1 MSDVPWLTI
10 IGIGEDGVE
19 GLTPASQA
27 ALDAAQ
33 VIMGPSR
40 HLALVPAGAA
50 RRIEWPVPFADGL
63 PLLKELRGEQVV
75 VLASGD
81 PFWFGAGSVI
91 ARHFD
96 LNDWKALPG
105 PSCFAL
111 TAARLGWAIEHSV
124 CLGLHAA
131 PLERIRQH
139 LAAGVRIIVTLRDG
153 EAVGKLAEYL
163 CESGFESSS
172 MSILEHLG
180 GPRERMTDMRADV
193 FAGSFEHPV
202 CVAIEVAGQGAV
214 LPACSGLADNVFAHD
229 GQITKRP
236 VRAITLSTL
245 APKPGEHLWDVGSGS
260 GSIAL
265 EWVLAHPTTVA
276 TCIEPRSDRAARI
289 RQNAGNLGVAHRVI
303 VVEGPAPDA
312 LSGLK
317 APDAIFVGGGLSDDV
332 LTAVTTTQSARIVV
346 NSVTLEGE
354 ALLAKWQRQLGGD
367 LMRIALSSVTPIG
380 PKRGWSSSYPVV
392 QWSLVR

>member
-10 IGIGEDGVE
+10 IGIGENGVE

-33 VIMGPSR
+33 VIMGPPR
-40 HLALVPAGAA
+40 HLALVPTGNA

-63 PLLKELRGEQVV
+63 PLLKDLQGEQVV

-91 ARHFD
+91 ARHFEPK
-96 LNDWKALPG
+96 DWTALPS

-111 TAARLGWAIEHSV
+111 TAARLGWAIDDTV

-131 PLERIRQH
+131 PLQRLRRH

-153 EAVGKLAEYL
+153 DAVSELAGYL
-163 CESGFESSS
+163 CEQGFEASILH
-172 MSILEHLG
+172 ILEHLG
-180 GPRERMTDMRADV
+180 GPLERITELPANKI
-193 FAGSFEHPV
+193 AGSFESPV
-202 CVAIEVAGQGAV
+202 CVAIHVAGPGAV
-214 LPACSGLADNVFAHD
+214 LPVSSGLPDETFAHD

-245 APKPGEHLWDVGSGS
+245 APKPDEHLWDIGGGS

-276 TCIEPRSDRAARI
+276 TCIEPRSDRAARVW
-289 RQNAGNLGVAHRVI
+289 QNAEDLGVAHRVT
-303 VVEGPAPDA
+303 VVEGSAPDA
-312 LSGLK
+312 LSHLK
-317 APDAIFVGGGLSDDV
+317 APNAVFVGGGLSDDV
-332 LTAVTTTQSARIVV
+332 LTAVTKSQSARIVV
-346 NSVTLEGE
+346 NAVTLEGE
-354 ALLAKWQRQLGGD
+354 ALLAKWHAQLGGE

-380 PKRGWSSSYPVV
+380 PKRGWCSSYPVV